1 MEISESWSVGIA
13 ACGPDLAA
21 TALMGTPHER
31 QTCAQEGLARPQLKH
46 STVSPVMPKAAP
58 HPIWLRGRLARGGTA
73 IAGGMAIAV
82 GVVETHEEQPAMG
95 KRQGSFSDRFRDF
108 ANQITAASG
117 TPWAMAAAALLILA
131 WAVTGPI
138 FGFSD
143 TWQLVINT
151 TTTIITFLMV
161 FIIQTSANR
170 EAKAL
175 HLKLDELIWATPKAR
190 NRMMNEENLTERQLE
205 ADEEEARKKGGA
217 RAD

>member
-1 MEISESWSVGIA
+1 
-13 ACGPDLAA
+13 
-21 TALMGTPHER
+21 MGND
-31 QTCAQEGLARPQLKH
+31 
-46 STVSPVMPKAAP
+46 
-58 HPIWLRGRLARGGTA
+58 
-73 IAGGMAIAV
+73 
-82 GVVETHEEQPAMG
+82 QP
-95 KRQGSFSDRFRDF
+95 SLSDRFRDV
-108 ANQITAASG
+108 ANAVTHAVG
-117 TPWAMAAAALLILA
+117 TPWAMGAAALLIVA

-161 FIIQTSANR
+161 FAIQTAQNR

-205 ADEEEARKKGGA
+205 EDEKELREKGDPQG
-217 RAD
+217 